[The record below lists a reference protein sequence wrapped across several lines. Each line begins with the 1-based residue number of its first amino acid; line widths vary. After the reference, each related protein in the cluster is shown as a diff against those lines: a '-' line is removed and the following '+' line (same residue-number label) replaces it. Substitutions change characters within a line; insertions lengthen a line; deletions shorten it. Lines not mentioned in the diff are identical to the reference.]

1 MLSTNSNY
9 QKVNLT
15 IMIQKL
21 ISGLGGKTEALL
33 SSNKTEK
40 DIDLSKKTK
49 KDKQIKSHRNCLAWK
64 DIDL

>member
-1 MLSTNSNY
+1 
-9 QKVNLT
+9 
-15 IMIQKL
+15 MIQKL

-40 DIDLSKKTK
+40 DIDLNSKVTIISKKIK
-49 KDKQIKSHRNCLAWK
+49 KDKQIKSHRNCLGWK